1 VSPCSLYFSTSDL
14 TRTFSYISCKK
25 KGIMSNFK
33 LSSSY
38 SPTGDQPQAI
48 EKLTAGLLQG
58 EKYQTLLGVTGSG
71 KTFTMA
77 NVIANVGKPT
87 LVISHNKTL
96 AAQLYGELKGFF
108 PQNAVEF
115 FISYYDYYQPEAYV
129 PQSDTYIEKD
139 TSMNDDIDR
148 LRLRATSSL
157 LEREDVVIVASVS
170 CIYGLGSPK
179 DYKELLL
186 FLEVGEKKERDE
198 ILKSLIDIHYSRND
212 IEFARGTF
220 RVRGDTIEVHP
231 AYEETAIRLELL
243 GDQLQKIAV
252 IDTLKGDV
260 LQEKKRVAIYPAKH
274 FVTTPP
280 QLEEAIKT
288 IEIELEDRLD
298 WFRKQ
303 GKLLE
308 AQRLESRTKF
318 DLEMMR
324 EIGYCPGIENYSRHL
339 SGRKPGQRPYCLLD
353 FFPEDYLMVIDESH
367 QTVPQIRGMYAGDRS
382 RKEILVE
389 YGFRLPSALDN
400 RPLFF
405 DEFESLIHQVIF
417 VSATPAEFEL
427 EKSKG
432 KVVEQLIRPTGLI
445 DPKITVKPLKNQVDD
460 LMEEIKSRISR
471 KERVLVTTLT
481 KRMAEDL
488 ADYLAQLG
496 IKVRYLHSEIDA
508 IERVDILRDLR
519 LAEFDVLV
527 GINLLREGLDLPEVS
542 LVAILDAD
550 KEGFLRSETSLIQTA
565 GRAARNKA
573 GEVIMYAD
581 AVTDSMRKAIRETNR
596 RRKIQEEYNQTHG
609 ITPQTIYKT
618 REEILKTTAFADSR
632 TESVIKEEK
641 LDYPDFLSLE
651 DKIEHLEKAMR
662 QASKNLEF
670 EKAASFRDELKK
682 LKESQKAK
690 NKKKRRF

>member
-1 VSPCSLYFSTSDL
+1 MAEFRLVSNY
-14 TRTFSYISCKK
+14 K
-25 KGIMSNFK
+25 
-33 LSSSY
+33 
-38 SPTGDQPQAI
+38 PTGDQPQAI
-48 EKLTAGLLQG
+48 EKLTQG
-58 EKYQTLLGVTGSG
+58 IQSKEKHQTLLGVTGSG
-71 KTFTMA
+71 KTFTIA
-77 NVIANVGKPT
+77 NVIARVGKPT

-108 PQNAVEF
+108 PHNAVEF

-157 LEREDVVIVASVS
+157 LERDDVVIVASVS

-186 FLEVGEKKERDE
+186 FLEVGEETERDE
-198 ILKSLIDIHYSRND
+198 ILKCLIDIHYSRND

-220 RVRGDTIEVHP
+220 RVRGDTVEIHP
-231 AYEETAIRLELL
+231 AYEETAIRLELF
-243 GDQLQKIAV
+243 GDRIEKISV
-252 IDTLKGDV
+252 IDTLKGDI
-260 LQEKKRVAIYPAKH
+260 LGEKKRVAIYPAKH

-280 QLEEAIKT
+280 QLEEAVKR
-288 IEIELEDRLD
+288 IEIELEERLT
-298 WFRKQ
+298 WFRNQ

-318 DLEMMR
+318 DLEMMK

-339 SGRKPGQRPYCLLD
+339 AGRKAGERPYCLLD
-353 FFPEDYLMVIDESH
+353 FFPEDYLMIIDESH
-367 QTVPQIRGMYAGDRS
+367 QTIPQIRGMYAGDRS
-382 RKEILVE
+382 RKEVLVE

-405 DEFESLIHQVIF
+405 KEFESLIKQVIF
-417 VSATPAEFEL
+417 VSATPAEFEIN
-427 EKSKG
+427 KSKG
-432 KVVEQLIRPTGLI
+432 VVEQVIRPTGLI

-460 LMEEIKSRISR
+460 LLEEIKLRAER

-488 ADYLAQLG
+488 ADYLAQMG
-496 IKVRYLHSEIDA
+496 IRVRYLHSEIDA

-550 KEGFLRSETSLIQTA
+550 KEGFLRSETALIQIA

-573 GEVIMYAD
+573 GEVVMYAD
-581 AVTDSMRKAIRETNR
+581 AVTDSMRTAIKETNR
-596 RRKIQEEYNQTHG
+596 RRKIQEEYNKTHG

-632 TESVIKEEK
+632 TESVVREEK
-641 LDYPDFLSLE
+641 MDYLDLLTLE
-651 DKIEHLEKAMR
+651 DKIEHLERAMKKASR
-662 QASKNLEF
+662 NLEF
-670 EKAASFRDELKK
+670 EKAAFYRDELKK
-682 LKESQKAK
+682 LKETRKTKFKSSRVQRFKG
-690 NKKKRRF
+690 KK

>member
-1 VSPCSLYFSTSDL
+1 MSPCSLYFSTSDL